1 MTVSSLVVKIGAD
14 ISELQSAM
22 GRVQKSIDDAGK
34 RMTSLGKTISARVTA
49 PLTALGGVA
58 VRAFGIQ
65 EKAEMQLRAALQANG
80 REVDKLFDS
89 YNAFAQQMQRTTVVG
104 DETTLAMLA
113 QAESFGLTA
122 DGAERAVKNSIAMQ
136 SAFGVNAQSALRY
149 TAALEEGNATMLT
162 RYLPSLREIDD
173 ESERVAEA
181 QRILGNAFSSAE
193 AEAQGS
199 TGQMIQMKN
208 AVGDLLEVIGDVIA
222 EAILPFVRRIKEM
235 AEAAQTAD
243 RSMIKMAV
251 TIAGIAAAIGPV
263 LIILGQLTRAL
274 ALVLTPIFAKIAAI
288 AGLVIA
294 FEYVRRNL
302 DVFINRIM
310 RGFAHIRNIVIQEVD
325 RILEV
330 IQRWAN
336 LMPGQMDLAIV
347 QARASLLSL
356 TDDLPE
362 IEGEFQSAGEFIT
375 DVVSDIGGAF
385 KWLSDMIFP
394 DTAESATDSLKTI
407 QGELFNTGVKMRE
420 FSKVST
426 EGMNDFR
433 EGWEA
438 TSNSVM
444 ELGQALQTSIT
455 SAATTFAESIGQMI
469 SAGSQGGTF
478 FQRLLVLIGDFAS
491 QFGRIAIAMG
501 VAALQIQTNLLTNPL
516 AVIAAGGALVALGS
530 ALSSL
535 VSSGIGGSGGGG
547 AVSQD
552 FQPSARSERANSS
565 GNVRFEIQYDKLV
578 GVLDN
583 GDRRRSRI

>member
-22 GRVQKSIDDAGK
+22 GRVQKSIDEAGK

-80 REVDKLFDS
+80 REVDKLFDR
-89 YNAFAQQMQRTTVVG
+89 YNRFASQMQEVTVVG
-104 DETTLAMLA
+104 DETTLAMLQ
-113 QAESFGLTA
+113 QAESMGITGDA
-122 DGAERAVKNSIAMQ
+122 AERAVKNAIAL
-136 SAFGVNAQSALRY
+136 SATQDVSAKSAIRY
-149 TAALEEGNATMLT
+149 TAALEQGNATMLA
-162 RYLPSLREIDD
+162 RYLPTLRDVE
-173 ESERVAEA
+173 EGTERTAMA
-181 QRILGNAFSSAE
+181 QDILGKAFSVAE
-193 AEAQGS
+193 AEAQTTVGAFS
-199 TGQMIQMKN
+199 QMKN
-208 AVGDLLEVIGDVIA
+208 AVGDLLEEIGSVIA

-235 AEAAQTAD
+235 AEAAQTAN
-243 RSMIKMAV
+243 RSTIKMAV

-263 LIILGQLTRAL
+263 LIVLGQLTRAL
-274 ALVLTPIFAKIAAI
+274 SLVLTPIFAKIAAI
-288 AGLVIA
+288 MGLVLA

-310 RGFAHIRNIVIQEVD
+310 RGFAKVRNIVIQEVD
-325 RILEV
+325 TILEA
-330 IQRWAN
+330 IQGWAKW
-336 LMPGQMDLAIV
+336 LPGNMDLAIV

-356 TDDLPE
+356 TGDVPE

-375 DVVSDIGGAF
+375 DVVSDIGAGF
-385 KWLSDMIFP
+385 QWLSNMVFP
-394 DTAESATDSLKTI
+394 GTATAAAKTMETISAS
-407 QGELFNTGVKMRE
+407 
-420 FSKVST
+420 ST
-426 EGMNDFR
+426 EASKAFQRAVWLMNF
-433 EGWEA
+433 
-438 TSNSVM
+438 TSMEFAETAKTVQQTGI

-455 SAATTFAESIGQMI
+455 SAATSFAESIGQMI

-501 VAALQIQTNLLTNPL
+501 VAALEIQTNLLTNPL

-552 FQPSARSERANSS
+552 FQPSARSERANSG